1 MLPVKAG
8 ILKRLA
14 RARELILTPRYA
26 IPILLILSSVIRLL
40 PMRFKYLLGYD
51 PYFHLAY
58 IRYALTH
65 GWVNFFPYAIGPWG
79 IQIHKFHP
87 LGLWM
92 TPAFVYKLLHP
103 LGVSLYNAFRLTPVI
118 FGVLTVVFVYGA
130 ILVFYGKREAFLS
143 AFILA
148 VSFGHVFR
156 SMAGYYRGDNYM
168 LFLYSVALFGMALGL
183 AWKPRRWR
191 YERFA
196 FYLIPGLATGLSA
209 FFWQAYYPIF
219 AFVLANAVLLSVGA
233 FLLEKDE
240 KIVDGL
246 IVALSTIIGVFLAE
260 WIGEKFGYGMAGYN
274 RWLGKKLA
282 EELGLHFGIL
292 KDAFLLAYLE
302 YAVPLAIGIIIVLLI
317 ASHLIN
323 GKRRILIIGG
333 LAILVGLVAIRYYPL
348 LENLLNR
355 LFPQSPIAE
364 TVRTTKGDWWE
375 AYGAVGFIIPLFLL
389 RFASKRAQL
398 GDFILLGSSLVMVPM
413 ALIWTRFL
421 FIGSLPVAILGAL
434 GLLALSDELSKVNLK
449 TYAIALVFVIL
460 VSGATAYTG
469 IDTTLK
475 VKPIVNDNW
484 ARALEYLGNHSG
496 INDVVLTWWD
506 EGHWVTY
513 FANRAPVAQG
523 APSRWVAK
531 YYLGK
536 VSEKSMMSLGV
547 DYVIVSLDAV
557 EKFGAILK
565 TANEKGYVMIL
576 LNPEPLPGI
585 LAFSEGAYSV
595 VATPRKAWDV
605 RVRIGNTW
613 GIPVKVFVE
622 RGTNVTEVPL
632 KEGPTIDAYVYINL
646 NYGYAVLMNEKAF
659 ETPLAK
665 LMFTNE
671 YPSSY
676 KPFYSDGG
684 IVKIFHFAHPNVEVT
699 AKNSSIV
706 LKFYNT
712 TGTSLG
718 VYGYLDNGTL
728 IYKKWFNVK
737 DKGEF
742 VLPTDLNGSVVI
754 RYVYVQKK
762 TVLDR
767 GVFRIEDVL
776 SLGRNKQLSYVN
788 KR

>member
-1 MLPVKAG
+1 MKMKAG
-8 ILKRLA
+8 ILKRLT

-26 IPILLILSSVIRLL
+26 IPILLILASAIRLL

-79 IQIHKFHP
+79 FQIHKFHP

-130 ILVFYGKREAFLS
+130 ILILYGKREAFLS

-168 LFLYSVALFGMALGL
+168 LFWYSVALLGMALGL
-183 AWKPRRWR
+183 TWKPGRWR

-196 FYLIPGLATGLSA
+196 FYIIPGIATGLSA

-219 AFVLANAVLLSVGA
+219 AFVLANAVLLSIGA
-233 FLLEKDE
+233 FLLEKDA
-240 KIVDGL
+240 KILDGL
-246 IVALSTIIGVFLAE
+246 AITLSTVLGVLVAN
-260 WIGEKFGYGMAGYN
+260 WIGGKFGYGMVGYN

-282 EELGLHFGIL
+282 EELGLHFGIV

-302 YAVPLAIGIIIVLLI
+302 YAVPLTIGTIIALLI
-317 ASHLIN
+317 ASRWVK

-333 LAILVGLVAIRYYPL
+333 LTILVGLVVIGYYPL
-348 LENLLNR
+348 AENLLNR

-364 TVRTTKGDWWE
+364 TVRATKSDWWE
-375 AYGAVGFIIPLFLL
+375 AYGAVGFLIPLFLL
-389 RFASKRAQL
+389 RFAPKRVQL
-398 GDFILLGSSLVMVPM
+398 GDFLLLGSSLVMVSM

-421 FIGSLPVAILGAL
+421 FIGSLSVAILGAL
-434 GLLALSDELSKVNLK
+434 GLLALFDELSNVNRK
-449 TYAIALVFVIL
+449 TYSIALVVVIL
-460 VSGATAYTG
+460 ISGATAYTG
-469 IDTTLK
+469 INNTLK

-523 APSRWVAK
+523 SPSRWVAK

-536 VSEKSMMSLGV
+536 VSEKNMMSLGV

-557 EKFGAILK
+557 EKFGAILQ
-565 TANEKGYVMIL
+565 TANEKGYVMVL
-576 LNPEPLPGI
+576 LRPEPLPGV
-585 LAFSEGAYSV
+585 LAFSAGVYSV
-595 VATPRKAWDV
+595 MATPGRAWDV
-605 RVRIGNTW
+605 RVRIGNAW

-622 RGTNVTEVPL
+622 RGTNVTEIPL
-632 KEGPTIDAYVYINL
+632 KEEPTIDAYVYINL
-646 NYGYAVLMNEKAF
+646 NYGYAVLMNGKAF

-684 IVKIFHFAHPNVEVT
+684 VVKIFRFVHPNVEVVSE
-699 AKNSSIV
+699 NGSVV
-706 LKFYNT
+706 LKFYNA

-728 IYKKWFNVK
+728 VYKKWFNVK

-742 VLPTDLNGSVVI
+742 VLPTNLNGSVVI

-776 SLGRNKQLSYVN
+776 SVYH
-788 KR
+788 